1 MRGRRDASAA
11 DSVTD
16 TAPPARS
23 GRRPGRSGTKDAIL
37 TVARRRF
44 AEAGFDR
51 ASVRSIASDAGVDSA
66 LVHHYFGTKRDL
78 FVAAVALP
86 VDPDE
91 TLKPILAADIDVLG
105 PTLARTILGVWDSEN
120 GQGIVAAFRSM
131 IASGDTSLISSFL
144 LQIALRDT
152 AVRVDVPAGSGLER
166 VGLVASQM
174 AGLLLTRHIL
184 ELEPIA
190 SMPADRLVAV
200 VGPTLQRYLTGPL
213 PD

>member
-1 MRGRRDASAA
+1 M
-11 DSVTD
+11 TD

-91 TLKPILAADIDVLG
+91 TLKPILAADIDDLG
-105 PTLARTILGVWDSEN
+105 PTLARTIIGVWDSEN

>member
-1 MRGRRDASAA
+1 M
-11 DSVTD
+11 TD

>member
-1 MRGRRDASAA
+1 
-11 DSVTD
+11 VTD
-16 TAPPARS
+16 TVPPARS
-23 GRRPGRSGTKDAIL
+23 GRRPGKTGTKDAIL

-44 AEAGFDR
+44 AETGFDG
-51 ASVRSIASDAGVDSA
+51 ASIRSIASDAGVDSA

-91 TLKPILAADIDVLG
+91 TLKPILAADIDDLG
-105 PTLARTILGVWDSEN
+105 STLIETILGVWDSED
-120 GQGIVAAFRSM
+120 GQGVIAAFRSM
-131 IASGDTSLISSFL
+131 ITSGDTSLISSFL

-152 AVRVDVPAGSGLER
+152 AVRVDLPVGSGLER
-166 VGLVASQM
+166 VGLVATQM
-174 AGLLLTRHIL
+174 AGVLLTRHIL
-184 ELEPIA
+184 KLEPIA